1 MLNTIIDLVQDRISV
16 LNEHLD
22 PSNPFLKNENQDTI
36 KGWKNE
42 LRNLDLE
49 YSKLIA
55 PDLELDADE
64 YMMIDS
70 ALCFFEENIE
80 QWYKNHGHNKTFLKT
95 LSQKTKRESKKIRIK
110 LSKYANQT
118 SDYIHKQRST
128 K

>member
-1 MLNTIIDLVQDRISV
+1 MKK
-16 LNEHLD
+16 
-22 PSNPFLKNENQDTI
+22 PK
-36 KGWKNE
+36 
-42 LRNLDLE
+42 
-49 YSKLIA
+49 
-55 PDLELDADE
+55 LELNADE

-80 QWYKNHGHNKTFLKT
+80 QWYKNHGHNKIFLKT